1 MQKSSTSN
9 TTSTSV
15 TQEEKSP
22 NVVVKMNIK
31 PKKSVQFTEE
41 TEDNEFKQMK
51 TSKSKR
57 IIFLQF

>member
-15 TQEEKSP
+15 TQEETSP